1 MRARIVKIILPGLMV
16 AALCA
21 APLVFGAG
29 HEVTAG
35 VDDQAL
41 HGIEAAHEANVAAAE
56 AKHGKTAAAV
66 HEEKLAREHEAQ
78 VEAGTQEVEAG
89 LAGGEGH
96 GTVAHEA
103 IAGEHGQGE
112 HHPMITAAKLKDLFW
127 RTANFL
133 ALVVI
138 LVKFLAK
145 PIGSGLTGRRRQIK
159 AELEDLQAKRDEAER
174 SYKEFEARLAGM
186 EKEMET
192 VVEKAVALAEV
203 EKVRIIEEAE
213 QAAEDIK
220 RQAEAAVQAELV
232 DAKRKLRDEV
242 AEQAAAMAEELIVKN
257 LTPADQV
264 TITEQYLERVGAV
277 Q

>member
-1 MRARIVKIILPGLMV
+1 MRARIVKVILPGLMV
-16 AALCA
+16 AVLCA

-29 HEVTAG
+29 HEDVAG
-35 VDDQAL
+35 VGDQAL
-41 HGIEAAHEANVAAAE
+41 HGIEVAHEANVELAE
-56 AKHGKTAAAV
+56 AKHGETAVAV
-66 HEEKLAREHEAQ
+66 HEKKL
-78 VEAGTQEVEAG
+78 T
-89 LAGGEGH
+89 GGEGH
-96 GTVAHEA
+96 EVA
-103 IAGEHGQGE
+103 AGEHEGGE
-112 HHPMITAAKLKDLFW
+112 HHPMITPARLKDLFW

-145 PIGSGLTGRRRQIK
+145 PIGSALTGRRQQIK

-192 VVEKAVALAEV
+192 IVERAVALAEV
-203 EKVRIIEEAE
+203 EKKRIIEEAE

-232 DAKRKLRDEV
+232 NAKRKLRDEV

>member
-16 AALCA
+16 VALCT

-29 HEVTAG
+29 HEAAAG
-35 VDDQAL
+35 IDDQAL
-41 HGIEAAHEANVAAAE
+41 HGIEAVHEANAAAVE
-56 AKHGKTAAAV
+56 AKHGEAATAL
-66 HEEKLAREHEAQ
+66 HQENPAREHDAQ
-78 VEAGTQEVEAG
+78 VEAGTRKVEEG
-89 LAGGEGH
+89 LAGEP
-96 GTVAHEA
+96 E
-103 IAGEHGQGE
+103 ENE
-112 HHPMITAAKLKDLFW
+112 HHSMVTAAKLKDFFW
-127 RTANFL
+127 RTVNFL
-133 ALVVI
+133 ALIVI

-145 PIGSGLTGRRRQIK
+145 PIGSGLNGRRQQIR

-174 SYKEFEARLAGM
+174 SHKEFEARLAGM

-192 VVEKAVALAEV
+192 AVEKAVALAEV
-203 EKVRIIEEAE
+203 EKERILKEAE

-220 RQAEAAVQAELV
+220 RQAEAAVRAELV
-232 DAKRKLRDEV
+232 DAKRRLRDEV

-264 TITEQYLERVGAV
+264 TITEQYLERVGAA